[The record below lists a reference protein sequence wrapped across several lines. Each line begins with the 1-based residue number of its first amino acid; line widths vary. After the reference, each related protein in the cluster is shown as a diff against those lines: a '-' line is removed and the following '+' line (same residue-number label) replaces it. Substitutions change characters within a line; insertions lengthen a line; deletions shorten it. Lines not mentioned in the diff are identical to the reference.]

1 MAKTPGKPPFA
12 IVSGET
18 TTISPPRPLGQHG
31 RALWDRI
38 QREYRIADVGG
49 IELLTQACQ
58 EEDTA
63 EALAAAI
70 AADGHVVRTRTGV
83 PKAHPAVKDELA
95 ARAFV
100 VRTLEKLGVTT
111 EPIKSPGRP
120 LSGGLG
126 WIPESSR

>member
-1 MAKTPGKPPFA
+1 MAKTPGKPPFS

-18 TTISPPRPLGQHG
+18 TQVSPPRPLGPHG
-31 RALWDRI
+31 RGLWDRI
-38 QREYRIADVGG
+38 QREFNIRDVGG
-49 IELLTQACQ
+49 IELLAQACQ
-58 EEDTA
+58 ELDTA
-63 EALAAAI
+63 EALAAGI

-83 PKAHPAVKDELA
+83 PKTHPAVKDELA

-120 LSGGLG
+120 PSGGLG
-126 WIPESSR
+126 WIPEDSR